1 MCPIDVTKSG
11 IDQAEGRDYGL
22 KFHPIDLSRNADC
35 IVRIDQDE
43 FHCHLLVLQSY
54 STFFDERNY
63 KEIDLTGVS
72 YRNFSFIPLLPLGI
86 ADTCALPVSREQK
99 RSNACVFSFERFDL
113 RSSLLHYT
121 WIKDID
127 AKILSSKDIATR
139 LSIYIYL
146 SLIKQERKKE
156 RETLLLFDQLITR
169 DNFFKPN
176 SFHSLVEGILRA
188 TENDQTRFFP
198 SFLPFIQRA

>member
-99 RSNACVFSFERFDL
+99 KSNACVFSFERFDL

-121 WIKDID
+121 WIEDID

-139 LSIYIYL
+139 LSIYIY
-146 SLIKQERKKE
+146 IFIFDQTGTKE
-156 RETLLLFDQLITR
+156 RER
-169 DNFFKPN
+169 N
-176 SFHSLVEGILRA
+176 SLVIRSI
-188 TENDQTRFFP
+188 NH
-198 SFLPFIQRA
+198 S

>member
-11 IDQAEGRDYGL
+11 IDEAEGRDYGL

-72 YRNFSFIPLLPLGI
+72 YRNFSFIPLFPLGI

-99 RSNACVFSFERFDL
+99 DPTCVCLLVRKVRFKKL
-113 RSSLLHYT
+113 VVPLH
-121 WIKDID
+121 
-127 AKILSSKDIATR
+127 LNR
-139 LSIYIYL
+139 
-146 SLIKQERKKE
+146 
-156 RETLLLFDQLITR
+156 
-169 DNFFKPN
+169 
-176 SFHSLVEGILRA
+176 
-188 TENDQTRFFP
+188 
-198 SFLPFIQRA
+198 